1 MSTKK
6 PNKKTKTRKPVQIQ
20 IEDLESIAK
29 KMHEINLRR
38 LPDGV
43 IRDGVL
49 RGLESEIRQEALIM
63 AVGGFLQRNQNFQ
76 LSKETGET
84 REMENA
90 LEKCSSMTLKFAKE
104 RIASQATRQRSRE
117 TSLSEWKIGFCDHPA
132 QAKPSEWSVDQKAL
146 VVLKA
151 VRRAVQLGKLSPA
164 NSSVM
169 SMIFLKGMKPH
180 EVATLWKV
188 SDSAVYQQIR
198 RVRRVI
204 PEVMDVIETGLE

>member
-1 MSTKK
+1 MSTRK
-6 PNKKTKTRKPVQIQ
+6 PTKKTKTRKPIQIQ
-20 IEDLESIAK
+20 IKELESIAQ
-29 KMHEINLRR
+29 KMNEINLRR

-43 IRDGVL
+43 IRGGVL
-49 RGLESEIRQEALIM
+49 KGQESEIRQEALIM
-63 AVGGFLQRNQNFQ
+63 AVGGFLHRNRDFQRA
-76 LSKETGET
+76 KKTGET
-84 REMENA
+84 EKMENA
-90 LEKCSSMTLKFAKE
+90 LEKCSALTLRYAKE
-104 RIASQATRQRSRE
+104 RIASQTTKQRSRE

-132 QAKPSEWSVDQKAL
+132 QTEPSEWPDDQKAL
-146 VVLKA
+146 LVMKA
-151 VRRAVQLGKLSPA
+151 VRKAVQNGKLSPS

-204 PEVMDVIETGLE
+204 PDVMDVIETSLQ